1 MLVYRTESESVS
13 QTGAAERVRSMAPDA
28 VNVDDVEVREV
39 VASA

>member
-1 MLVYRTESESVS
+1 MVVFESEDAANA
-13 QTGAAERVRSMAPDA
+13 AAERIPSMAPDA